1 MAAHSFPRYVKPGF
15 YPARDGNGEQWWNG
29 VSWSESRRNAHTAPQ
44 SYITPSAAAPGRAQ
58 SNITPSGVRV
68 VRPIVQGQNRGTSA
82 PIAAIP
88 AEPTL
93 APTNGLGAIAIVLGV
108 LSLFFAVLGPVA
120 VIISAIAL
128 ARGRMSSGSRGL
140 AIGGLVL
147 GIVGS
152 GIGLLQL
159 LGAALDSA

>member
-1 MAAHSFPRYVKPGF
+1 MAAHSFPRYVKPSF

-68 VRPIVQGQNRGTSA
+68 VRSIVQGQNAASSA

-88 AEPTL
+88 AAPVL
-93 APTNGLGAIAIVLGV
+93 APANGLGAIAFVLGI
-108 LSLFFAVLGPVA
+108 LALFFAVLGPIAFIV
-120 VIISAIAL
+120 SAIAL
-128 ARGRMSSGSRGL
+128 ARGRMSSGTRGL

-147 GIVGS
+147 GIVAS
-152 GIGLLQL
+152 VIGLLQL
-159 LGAALDSA
+159 FGSVVTSG

>member
-68 VRPIVQGQNRGTSA
+68 VRPIVQGQNGGTSA

-88 AEPTL
+88 AAPAV
-93 APTNGLGAIAIVLGV
+93 APTNGLGAIAITLGV
-108 LSLFFAVLGPVA
+108 IALFFASLGPVA
-120 VIISAIAL
+120 VIIAIIAL
-128 ARGRMSSGSRGL
+128 LRGGARGL
-140 AIGGLVL
+140 AIGGL
-147 GIVGS
+147 
-152 GIGLLQL
+152 L
-159 LGAALDSA
+159 LGVVASAIGFIQLVSAEL